1 MVRKAL
7 PNRDRI
13 ILLSSKYTYSS
24 KQLPQ
29 ARQIS
34 RNSVSS
40 GHTYPDSD
48 GTQLISFPTPR
59 QTEDKEK
66 PIIYLG
72 LTFSTPWQTEDR
84 EKPIIYL
91 GLTFSH
97 IFNIWSLQCVK
108 FGEY

>member
-1 MVRKAL
+1 MVKRAP

-13 ILLSSKYTYSS
+13 ILLSSNYAYSS

-29 ARQIS
+29 ARQIP

-48 GTQLISFPTPR
+48 GTQLILFPTLR
-59 QTEDKEK
+59 KTEDKEK
-66 PIIYLG
+66 LIIYL
-72 LTFSTPWQTEDR
+72 D
-84 EKPIIYL
+84 
-91 GLTFSH
+91 LTFSH
-97 IFNIWSLQCVK
+97 IFNIWNLQCVK